1 MTFIKNIANKIQKSI
16 QVAIDYRSN
25 HMNGRMLVLDL
36 EQWIEEVEVEG
47 NSKYQILHSH
57 YMKNIASQNLVN
69 RESALSMQTKISIL
83 VSDLERVMG
92 NVSVQRNGEERSKHV
107 QHFMHRMQ
115 FSGYSQEDKVLVYKK
130 AKREFDNIIERDRVG

>member
-1 MTFIKNIANKIQKSI
+1 MTFIKTIANKIQKSI

-107 QHFMHRMQ
+107 QHLMHRMQ